1 MKKFICT
8 VCGYV
13 HEGDTPPEV
22 CPICKAPASKF
33 EEMAGEL
40 KWADEHR
47 IGICEGIDPEI
58 IEGLRANLWVNVQK
72 LECKLL
78 CLGKLTVKDIPR

>member
-1 MKKFICT
+1 MAKDISGSENFHYNNIEKKDKNFICV

-33 EEMAGEL
+33 KEL
-40 KWADEHR
+40 TLK
-47 IGICEGIDPEI
+47 
-58 IEGLRANLWVNVQK
+58 
-72 LECKLL
+72 
-78 CLGKLTVKDIPR
+78 